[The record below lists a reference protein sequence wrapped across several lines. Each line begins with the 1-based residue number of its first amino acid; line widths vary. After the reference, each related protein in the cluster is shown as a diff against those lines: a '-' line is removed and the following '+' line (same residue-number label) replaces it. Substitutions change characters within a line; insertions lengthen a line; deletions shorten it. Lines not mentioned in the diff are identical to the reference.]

1 MPKERSPGKPTARR
15 YSPEEKGAAVRMVRA
30 LWARA
35 GHRAGHGVPGGPSA
49 RLRGRVGSFLG
60 APGRHRRWVCLG
72 YPLRRPS
79 GSKSSSKRYESS
91 RVPTD
96 SETSGKFLRRGAR
109 PPTQEMV
116 DFIDTH
122 REEFGVESIITVLRT
137 AGVTVA
143 PSTYYD
149 TKTRPPPA
157 RAQRDAELGPALR

>member
-1 MPKERSPGKPTARR
+1 
-15 YSPEEKGAAVRMVRA
+15 
-30 LWARA
+30 
-35 GHRAGHGVPGGPSA
+35 
-49 RLRGRVGSFLG
+49 
-60 APGRHRRWVCLG
+60 
-72 YPLRRPS
+72 
-79 GSKSSSKRYESS
+79 
-91 RVPTD
+91 
-96 SETSGKFLRRGAR
+96 
-109 PPTQEMV
+109 MV